1 MKEGTSVFCLNRV
14 RHRSTLRGSYQS
26 MNSAIRTGSLD
37 RSVSLIFTSVYKTHR
52 GPTNINIMK
61 VQRAAAFFLSS
72 IVTVRGVGGLPFR
85 GRNANNENEEGEAV
99 VSDRGGMDGTPIS
112 IQIRDSDRSQSQNRN
127 AIVELFYENP
137 NDRGAS
143 EDLKHE
149 IRNSTAKLQSFLT
162 QTRRTLHRHPELMY
176 QERFTSQTIQEELT
190 AMGIEFSTGWAK
202 NIHPHAFQGA
212 AGGFGFVVDIGTGQ
226 EPCLILRADMDALP
240 IQERTEGVDAFV
252 SQFPNTMHACGHD
265 GHTTMLL
272 GAARL
277 LKSMEASLPGTVR
290 LMFQPAEE
298 GGAGGKR
305 MREEGVLQ
313 KHPAP
318 SYAFGLHVW
327 PTLPSGTVATRPGPL
342 MAACERFEVLVHG
355 VGGHAASECTNLY

>member
-1 MKEGTSVFCLNRV
+1 MTVA
-14 RHRSTLRGSYQS
+14 
-26 MNSAIRTGSLD
+26 AIRTRPLGVPLSLSFSNILTTLGS
-37 RSVSLIFTSVYKTHR
+37 THKMR
-52 GPTNINIMK
+52 IRQGPSA
-61 VQRAAAFFLSS
+61 VAALLLSS
-72 IVTVRGVGGLPFR
+72 STTVRGVGGLPFR
-85 GRNANNENEEGEAV
+85 GRNTNSDNEEGEAV
-99 VSDRGGMDGTPIS
+99 VMERQGMDGAPIS
-112 IQIRDSDRSQSQNRN
+112 IQIRDSHTTTSSPKQNRN

-137 NDRGAS
+137 SDPVAS
-143 EDLKHE
+143 DDLKHE
-149 IRNSTAKLQSFLT
+149 IRNSTAGLQSFLT

-176 QERFTSQTIQEELT
+176 QERFTSQTIQDELD
-190 AMGIEFSTGWAK
+190 AMGIHFSTGWAK

-212 AGGFGFVVDIGTGQ
+212 PGGYGIVADIGTGQ

-252 SQFPNTMHACGHD
+252 SQIPNTMHACGHD

-313 KHPAP
+313 KYPAP

-342 MAACERFEVLVHG
+342 MAACERFEILVHG
-355 VGGHAASECTNLY
+355 VGGHAASECTTCFVLTMIAC